1 MHLPKGD
8 SVNRPPAPPADGQS
22 DRSKE
27 TAMKKSTLKSVARTA
42 KQSSDDQFWDAAS
55 RERDPEKN
63 LRITE
68 QISDA
73 IKEHEINM
81 GRTSR

>member
-1 MHLPKGD
+1 
-8 SVNRPPAPPADGQS
+8 
-22 DRSKE
+22 
-27 TAMKKSTLKSVARTA
+27 MKKSTLKSVARTA